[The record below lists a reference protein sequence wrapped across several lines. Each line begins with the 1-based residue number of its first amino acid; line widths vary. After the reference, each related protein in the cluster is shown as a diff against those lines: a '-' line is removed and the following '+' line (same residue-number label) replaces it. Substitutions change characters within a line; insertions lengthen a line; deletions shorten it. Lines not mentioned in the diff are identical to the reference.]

1 MLLILPKST
10 LTSISVPYLWE
21 SQTGGDLSLDSTL
34 GDLPLYDF
42 QVVLGSSVR
51 TLVQQFER
59 HPLLPGVIIVDP
71 QENSTSEFLGM
82 ISRRDL
88 LEFFLR
94 PRGLELFLDQSLDVL
109 YSYVRTPVLVLPAQ
123 TTILAATQ
131 QSLKRTAPGYI
142 DPIVVQGNWPSSPD
156 YPWTVSYRLLNSHEL
171 NLAYWQIRGIET
183 QVRYERT
190 QVQLLQSEKMASLGR
205 LVDGVAHEILD
216 PVGFIWGNLTHLVTY
231 SDGLIEL
238 LDAYE
243 SHYAQKFPA
252 IEELK
257 EEIEFD
263 FLRQDF
269 PRILSSIKSG
279 TERLS
284 KLATSLQNF
293 CHIDEIH
300 PKPADLHSH
309 LDSILLLMKSRIN
322 REIDVVKNYGHLP
335 PVTCYV
341 GQLSQVFINILIHG
355 FDALLNQ
362 LVRQDWVNEYSIS
375 QSLESGKAPQIVIT
389 TTMTG
394 LDSSPDENLSPP
406 ERWVSISIADNG
418 PGLSAEEQQK
428 ILDSFSNLKR
438 TEKETSLSLSYHIVT
453 AKHGGQLKLR
463 SQPGIGTEFEILLP
477 FI

>member
-1 MLLILPKST
+1 M
-10 LTSISVPYLWE
+10 SIPYLWE
-21 SQTGGDLSLDSTL
+21 NQTGGDLGLESTL
-34 GDLPLYDF
+34 EDLPLYDF
-42 QVVLGSSVR
+42 QVVLGCSVR
-51 TLVQQFER
+51 DLVQHFER

-71 QENSTSEFLGM
+71 KENDTSEFLGM
-82 ISRRDL
+82 ISRRGL

-94 PRGLELFLDQSLDVL
+94 PKGLELFLDQSLDVV
-109 YSYVRTPVLVLPAQ
+109 YSYIRTPVLVLPAQ
-123 TTILAATQ
+123 TSILTATQ
-131 QSLKRTAPGYI
+131 QSLKRSAPGYA
-142 DPIVVQGNWPSSPD
+142 DPIVVQGNWLASAD
-156 YPWTVSYRLLNSHEL
+156 YPWMVPYRLLNSHEL

-216 PVGFIWGNLTHLVTY
+216 PVGFIWGNLTHLITY
-231 SDGLIEL
+231 SDSLIEL
-238 LDAYE
+238 LDAYAT
-243 SHYAQKFPA
+243 HYPQPVVA
-252 IEELK
+252 IEALK

-269 PRILSSIKSG
+269 PRLLSSIKSG

-300 PKPADLHSH
+300 PKPADIHSH

-322 REIDVVKNYGHLP
+322 RDIKIIKNYGHLP
-335 PVTCYV
+335 PITCYI
-341 GQLSQVFINILIHG
+341 GQLNQVFINVLIHG
-355 FDALLNQ
+355 FDSLLNQ
-362 LVRQDWVNEYSIS
+362 AIKQDWVDEYGNTQGIEPSE
-375 QSLESGKAPQIVIT
+375 LPQIIIT
-389 TTMTG
+389 TGMIN
-394 LDSSPDENLSPP
+394 LDSSSTDQVNAP
-406 ERWVSISIADNG
+406 ERWVSICIADNS

-428 ILDSFSNLKR
+428 ILDSFSNPKR
-438 TEKETSLSLSYHIVT
+438 PQKETSLSLSYHIVT

>member
-1 MLLILPKST
+1 MT
-10 LTSISVPYLWE
+10 RVSIPYLWE
-21 SQTGGDLSLDSTL
+21 SQTGGDLSLESTL
-34 GDLPLYDF
+34 EDLPLYDF
-42 QVVLGSSVR
+42 QVILGCSVR
-51 TLVQQFER
+51 TLIQQFER
-59 HPLLPGVIIVDP
+59 HPLLPGVIIVDHK
-71 QENSTSEFLGM
+71 ENSTPEFLGM

-94 PRGLELFLDQSLDVL
+94 PKGLELFLDQSLDVL

-123 TTILAATQ
+123 TTILTATQ
-131 QSLKRTAPGYI
+131 QALKRSAPGYV
-142 DPIVVQGNWPSSPD
+142 DPIVVQGNWLAAVD
-156 YPWTVSYRLLNSHEL
+156 YPWMVPYRLLNSHEL

-216 PVGFIWGNLTHLVTY
+216 PVGFIWGNLTHLITY
-231 SDGLIEL
+231 SDSLIEL

-243 SHYAQKFPA
+243 VNYPQPFPA
-252 IEELK
+252 IEGLK
-257 EEIEFD
+257 TEIEFD

-269 PRILSSIKSG
+269 PRLLSSIKSG

-293 CHIDEIH
+293 CHFDEIH

-322 REIDVVKNYGHLP
+322 REIKIIKNYGHLP
-335 PVTCYV
+335 PVSCYI
-341 GQLSQVFINILIHG
+341 GQLNQVFINILIHG
-355 FDALLNQ
+355 FDSLLNQ
-362 LVRQDWVNEYSIS
+362 AIKQDWVDEYRNNQRIEPS
-375 QSLESGKAPQIVIT
+375 QPPQIVIT
-389 TTMTG
+389 TAMIG
-394 LDSSPDENLSPP
+394 SDSFQTHNLNTP
-406 ERWVSISIADNG
+406 ERWVSIGIADNG
-418 PGLSAEEQQK
+418 PGLSDEEQEK
-428 ILDSFSNLKR
+428 ILESFSTPKHAQ
-438 TEKETSLSLSYHIVT
+438 KETSLSLSYHIVT

-463 SQPGIGTEFEILLP
+463 SQLGIGTEFEILLP